1 MTEVLL
7 LQVCMG
13 VALIMLAVIDDD
25 VVWGSAHLDT
35 TSRWRIDPN
44 IATEAELRL
53 LPGVGVARSRSIM
66 EMRAS
71 VGLFTADHPLVDV
84 PGLGQG
90 LLRRWVESDLLDVPA
105 GAIGV
110 RLKHEP

>member
-1 MTEVLL
+1 
-7 LQVCMG
+7 MG
-13 VALIMLAVIDDD
+13 VALIMLAVVDDD
-25 VVWGSAHLDT
+25 VAWGSAHPDI

-66 EMRAS
+66 EMRTS
-71 VGLFTADHPLVDV
+71 VGLFTADRPLVDV

-90 LLRRWVESDLLDVPA
+90 LLHRWVESDLLDVPA